1 MSFENGTTYY
11 GLPITQNND
20 TRDWFDTNE
29 PFEAIDAAIHSAVE
43 TASSGASDI
52 AIIKNDIS
60 GAGGIND
67 RLTAAEGSITT
78 LGDDVAIINGQIT
91 NLSSKITD
99 VSQDAEDMI
108 CAFNEESATSTH
120 SYTVGKYFIY
130 NDVLYKATD
139 VINVGDTIVPNVNCA
154 ATNIT
159 TEILAIEGGGG
170 GAVIASAVSYDNT
183 TSGLAATNVQGAIDE
198 IVSDIPDISTISS
211 DVSTLKTNLTSDNV
225 SFRFAIQGGDYGYLK
240 ADDSFVP
247 FSTGSGASYIMVC
260 LRETAGSNMCP
271 WLYGAPDSLTY
282 VNQSFVQF
290 CPTINNEYVTCT
302 AGTASFTVNK
312 PCIHY
317 KDDGTSVTHQAG
329 EVITYTGAQETNLQY
344 VAFIW

>member
-120 SYTVGKYFIY
+120 AYTLGKYFIY

-154 ATNIT
+154 ATNVT

-170 GAVIASAVSYDNT
+170 GTVIASAVSYDNT
-183 TSGLAATNVQGAIDE
+183 SSGLAATNVQGAIDE

-211 DVSTLKTNLTSDNV
+211 DVSTIKSDLTSDNV

-247 FSTGSGASYIMVC
+247 FSVGGGAEYVLMCVPSASNWFETEPAAATPFRWVQGANQTSMNNDYLSSAAGSGGTNITLKKPCMLATLESSTV
-260 LRETAGSNMCP
+260 EQKAAGDTV
-271 WLYGAPDSLTY
+271 LVTSLTKY
-282 VNQSFVQF
+282 
-290 CPTINNEYVTCT
+290 E
-302 AGTASFTVNK
+302 
-312 PCIHY
+312 
-317 KDDGTSVTHQAG
+317 
-329 EVITYTGAQETNLQY
+329 
-344 VAFIW
+344 FIF